1 MLGAWAG
8 DRYGYTCWLERVDC
22 LEVDWMENQLDVI
35 VRRLSEVPSVK
46 GNVRTANTGP
56 LDGPGISRYQRRSA
70 HLRDRD
76 CSVVLVGPDGLGV
89 DLTGD

>member
-8 DRYGYTCWLERVDC
+8 DRYGYACWLERVDC

-56 LDGPGISRYQRRSA
+56 LDGPGMEVAEGAGFYQKQNGSRDWLNVGRSTVA
-70 HLRDRD
+70 WW
-76 CSVVLVGPDGLGV
+76 S
-89 DLTGD
+89 